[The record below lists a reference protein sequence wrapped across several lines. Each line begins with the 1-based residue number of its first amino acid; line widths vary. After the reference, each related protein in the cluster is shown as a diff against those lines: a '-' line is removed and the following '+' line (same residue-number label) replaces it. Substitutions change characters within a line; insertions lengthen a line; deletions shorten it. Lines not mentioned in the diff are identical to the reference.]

1 MNRSLAI
8 LAGAV
13 IALVAGGLAAA
24 PANNAVV
31 QQDKKVAWAI
41 VIHGGAGGTPAAN
54 RRKAYEDSLRAYLAT
69 GREMLAGGASALD
82 VCEKVVKAFEEDPL
96 FNAGKG
102 AVYTAEGKH
111 SLDACIMDGSNLKLG
126 AVAGVRTVKH
136 PISCARLV
144 MEKTKH
150 VLLMREGAEEF
161 AQKMGLE
168 IVPNSYFD
176 TPGRKKQLDDA
187 KKGEPE
193 EGGGTVGCVCL
204 DQKG

>member
-54 RRKAYEDSLRAYLAT
+54 RRKAYEDSLQAYLT
-69 GREMLAGGASALD
+69 MGRGMLAKGATALD
-82 VCEKVVKAFEEDPL
+82 VCEKVVRAFEEDPL

-150 VLLMREGAEEF
+150 VLLIRDGAEAF
-161 AQKMGLE
+161 AEKMGLE

-176 TPGRKKQLDDA
+176 TPGRKKQLEDEQ
-187 KKGEPE
+187 KGKTGDP
-193 EGGGTVGCVCL
+193 EGGGTVGC
-204 DQKG
+204 